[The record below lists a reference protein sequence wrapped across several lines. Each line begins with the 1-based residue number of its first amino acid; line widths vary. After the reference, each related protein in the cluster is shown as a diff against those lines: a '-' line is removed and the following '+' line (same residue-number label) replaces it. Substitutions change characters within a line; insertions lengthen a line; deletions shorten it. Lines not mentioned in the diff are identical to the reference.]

1 MVCCPSPWAAGLFCW
16 LIFDKPC
23 GCYLTFSFAVR
34 NGKIGD
40 NNKESRGPTVRPNL
54 GFYVQTINDL
64 VKETEAI
71 GEKMNPNYE
80 EIRKAIDEKKEAE
93 VTPERLAEITRIFKE
108 GTDKYRL
115 MLEKISKLRPPA
127 NVMGNHKKFERAY
140 MKYVAGCDE
149 MILSLDNKIDQ
160 EAFDAAEAK
169 QDEATDE
176 ISFAIQRMT
185 ALLLKK

>member
-1 MVCCPSPWAAGLFCW
+1 M
-16 LIFDKPC
+16 
-23 GCYLTFSFAVR
+23 
-34 NGKIGD
+34 
-40 NNKESRGPTVRPNL
+40 RPNL

-127 NVMGNHKKFERAY
+127 NVMGIHKKFERAY

-149 MILSLDNKIDQ
+149 
-160 EAFDAAEAK
+160 
-169 QDEATDE
+169 
-176 ISFAIQRMT
+176 
-185 ALLLKK
+185 